1 MCLCRL
7 FWVQRVV
14 CTRRNTRPRTWS
26 IPCSFTHVYSCTHR
40 LTHSIVQE
48 GTHSHSQQHAG
59 RHSQPHVHLGIHRHT
74 HGLTQTLEPRAT
86 SMSRSMLLHTL
97 SPHDIIN
104 TYAHAFQCQPGTHP
118 QTCTLFW
125 SRRWAPPDIGC
136 VRRPSSV
143 RLCLRPP
150 AVGLCLAV
158 CVWPAGG
165 GCGPPVNFQKKY
177 MNAPLK

>member
-1 MCLCRL
+1 MPLLTWAFTHQSCNATHTSCTHAYVEDHVPNTPIMCNSWIRHKCVCAGCFGCREL
-7 FWVQRVV
+7 YVRVE
-14 CTRRNTRPRTWS
+14 THFRAHGPY
-26 IPCSFTHVYSCTHR
+26 PCSFTHVYNCTHR

-118 QTCTLFW
+118 PHTCT
-125 SRRWAPPDIGC
+125 
-136 VRRPSSV
+136 
-143 RLCLRPP
+143 
-150 AVGLCLAV
+150 
-158 CVWPAGG
+158 
-165 GCGPPVNFQKKY
+165 
-177 MNAPLK
+177 PL